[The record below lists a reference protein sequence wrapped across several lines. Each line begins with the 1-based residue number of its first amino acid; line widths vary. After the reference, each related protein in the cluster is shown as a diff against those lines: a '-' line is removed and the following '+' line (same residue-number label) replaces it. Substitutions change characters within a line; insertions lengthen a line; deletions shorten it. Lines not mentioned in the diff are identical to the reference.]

1 MFAVLCRY
9 LLSAHAS
16 HGIATG
22 ISLHLDRCV
31 WTEWICASR
40 WPQPTDARPRKR
52 SASAVIAYRIL
63 RPALLGEYA
72 QLQKAERSLL
82 MSNTSKSN
90 ACGST
95 YRMLCKR
102 CTPMVAFT
110 FLPSFGVHQWTS
122 YRFRAHG
129 TTIRIS
135 PTSSPLSF
143 RMLREHPSR

>member
-72 QLQKAERSLL
+72 QLQKAEHSLL
-82 MSNTSKSN
+82 ITEQYVQKQCMRE
-90 ACGST
+90 
-95 YRMLCKR
+95 Y
-102 CTPMVAFT
+102 
-110 FLPSFGVHQWTS
+110 LPHALQEMHTDGRV
-122 YRFRAHG
+122 YLLA
-129 TTIRIS
+129 
-135 PTSSPLSF
+135 
-143 RMLREHPSR
+143 